1 MGRFFI
7 RAMIGLLALPI
18 LLIPVVVTAQQQP
31 PPQPPPKVNVEA
43 AKPLPAT
50 DAKQMFNSY
59 CAPCHGVSGK
69 GDGPAA
75 AALNPKPANLTEYAK
90 RRGGTFSAKDF
101 EDKLNGM
108 AMAPAHGNS
117 QMPVWGPIF
126 RQLGNEQLRVA
137 NLRKYVESL
146 QVR

>member
-1 MGRFFI
+1 MRRVRSRGK
-7 RAMIGLLALPI
+7 IGLLVLPI
-18 LLIPVVVTAQQQP
+18 LCLPALLVAQ
-31 PPQPPPKVNVEA
+31 QPPPKVTVDPV
-43 AKPLPAT
+43 KPVNASDAPA
-50 DAKQMFNSY
+50 MFKSY

-75 AALNPKPANLTEYAK
+75 AALNPKPADLTQFAK

-108 AMAPAHGNS
+108 AMAPAHGS
-117 QMPVWGPIF
+117 SDMPVWGPIF

>member
-1 MGRFFI
+1 MRRVRSRGKI
-7 RAMIGLLALPI
+7 ALLALPI
-18 LLIPVVVTAQQQP
+18 LCLPALLVAQ
-31 PPQPPPKVNVEA
+31 QPPPKVKVDPV
-43 AKPLPAT
+43 KPINASDAPA
-50 DAKQMFNSY
+50 MFKSY

-75 AALNPKPANLTEYAK
+75 AALNPKPADLTQFAK

-108 AMAPAHGNS
+108 AMAPAHGS
-117 QMPVWGPIF
+117 SDMPVWGPIF
-126 RQLGNEQLRVA
+126 RQMGNEQLRLA

>member
-1 MGRFFI
+1 MRRF
-7 RAMIGLLALPI
+7 LLPGMTGVLAI
-18 LLIPVVVTAQQQP
+18 LLSPALAGAQQQP
-31 PPQPPPKVNVEA
+31 PPPPKVNVEP

-50 DAKQMFNSY
+50 DAKQMFTSY
-59 CAPCHGVSGK
+59 CAPCHGVSAK

-75 AALNPKPANLTEYAK
+75 AALNPKPADLTQFAK

-108 AMAPAHGNS
+108 AMAPAHGSS

-126 RQLGNEQLRVA
+126 RQFGNEQLRVA

-146 QVR
+146 QVK

>member
-1 MGRFFI
+1 MHWRVPAITGV
-7 RAMIGLLALPI
+7 LTI
-18 LLIPVVVTAQQQP
+18 LLFPPLSGAQQP
-31 PPQPPPKVNVEA
+31 PPQPPPKVKVEP
-43 AKPLPAT
+43 AKPVNAS
-50 DAKQMFNSY
+50 DAKGMFKSY

-75 AALNPKPANLTEYAK
+75 AALNPKPADLTQFAK

-101 EDKLNGM
+101 EDKVNGM
-108 AMAPAHGNS
+108 AMAPAHGS
-117 QMPVWGPIF
+117 TEMPVWGPIF
-126 RQLGNEQLRVA
+126 RQMGNEQLRVA

>member
-1 MGRFFI
+1 MGRHFARGI
-7 RAMIGLLALPI
+7 VALLV
-18 LLIPVVVTAQQQP
+18 LLIWLVPAVTDAQQQP
-31 PPQPPPKVNVEA
+31 PPPKVKVEP
-43 AKPLPAT
+43 AKPINAS
-50 DAKQMFNSY
+50 DAQAMFKSY

-75 AALNPKPANLTEYAK
+75 AALTPKPADLSQFAK

-101 EDKLNGM
+101 EDKLNGN
-108 AMAPAHGNS
+108 AMVPAHGS
-117 QMPVWGPIF
+117 TDMPIWGPIF
-126 RQLGNEQLRVA
+126 RQLGNPELRIA

>member
-1 MGRFFI
+1 MGRV
-7 RAMIGLLALPI
+7 RSQGKIGLLALPI
-18 LLIPVVVTAQQQP
+18 LCLTALLGAHQQ
-31 PPQPPPKVNVEA
+31 PPQPPPKVNVEP

-75 AALNPKPANLTEYAK
+75 AALNPKPADLTQFAK

-101 EDKLNGM
+101 EDKVNGM
-108 AMAPAHGNS
+108 AMAPAHGSS

-126 RQLGNEQLRVA
+126 RQMGNEQLRVA

-146 QVR
+146 QVK

>member
-1 MGRFFI
+1 MRRVRSRGKI
-7 RAMIGLLALPI
+7 ALLALPI
-18 LLIPVVVTAQQQP
+18 LCLPALLVAQ
-31 PPQPPPKVNVEA
+31 QPPPKVKVEPV
-43 AKPLPAT
+43 KPINASDAPA
-50 DAKQMFNSY
+50 MFKSY

-75 AALNPKPANLTEYAK
+75 AALNPKPADLTQFAK
-90 RRGGTFSAKDF
+90 RRAGTFSAKDF

-108 AMAPAHGNS
+108 AMAPAHGS
-117 QMPVWGPIF
+117 SDMPVWGPIF
-126 RQLGNEQLRVA
+126 RQMGNEQLRLA

>member
-1 MGRFFI
+1 MRRF
-7 RAMIGLLALPI
+7 LLPGMTGVLAI
-18 LLIPVVVTAQQQP
+18 LLFPALAGAQQQ
-31 PPQPPPKVNVEA
+31 PPQPPPKVNVEP
-43 AKPLPAT
+43 AKPLPAS

-75 AALNPKPANLTEYAK
+75 AALTPKPADLTQFAK

-108 AMAPAHGNS
+108 AMAPAHGSS

-126 RQLGNEQLRVA
+126 RQMGNEQLRVA

-146 QVR
+146 QVK

>member
-1 MGRFFI
+1 MRRF
-7 RAMIGLLALPI
+7 LLPGMTGVLAI
-18 LLIPVVVTAQQQP
+18 LLFPALAGAQQQ
-31 PPQPPPKVNVEA
+31 PPQPPPKVNVEP
-43 AKPLPAT
+43 AKPLPAS

-75 AALNPKPANLTEYAK
+75 AALTPKPADLTQFAK

-108 AMAPAHGNS
+108 AMAPAHGSS
-117 QMPVWGPIF
+117 QMPVWGPIL
-126 RQLGNEQLRVA
+126 RQMGNEQLRVA

-146 QVR
+146 QVK

>member
-1 MGRFFI
+1 MGRV
-7 RAMIGLLALPI
+7 RSQGKIGLLALPI
-18 LLIPVVVTAQQQP
+18 LCLTALLGAQQQ
-31 PPQPPPKVNVEA
+31 PPQPPPKVNVEP

-59 CAPCHGVSGK
+59 CAPCHGASGK

-75 AALNPKPANLTEYAK
+75 AALTPKPADLTQFAK

-101 EDKLNGM
+101 EDKVNGM
-108 AMAPAHGNS
+108 AMAPAHGSS

-126 RQLGNEQLRVA
+126 RQMGNEQLRVA

-146 QVR
+146 QAK

>member
-1 MGRFFI
+1 
-7 RAMIGLLALPI
+7 LLALPI
-18 LLIPVVVTAQQQP
+18 LCLPALVGAQQQP
-31 PPQPPPKVNVEA
+31 PQPSPMVKVEP
-43 AKPLPAT
+43 AKPVKAT
-50 DAKQMFNSY
+50 DAQAMFKSY

-75 AALNPKPANLTEYAK
+75 AALNPKPADLTLFAK

-108 AMAPAHGNS
+108 AMTPAHGS
-117 QMPVWGPIF
+117 TDMPVWGPIF

-146 QVR
+146 QVK

>member
-1 MGRFFI
+1 MRRVRSRGKI
-7 RAMIGLLALPI
+7 ALLALPI
-18 LLIPVVVTAQQQP
+18 LCLPALLVAQ
-31 PPQPPPKVNVEA
+31 QPPPKVKVEPV
-43 AKPLPAT
+43 KPINASDAPA
-50 DAKQMFNSY
+50 MFKSY

-75 AALNPKPANLTEYAK
+75 AALNPKPADLTQFAK

-108 AMAPAHGNS
+108 AMAPAHGS
-117 QMPVWGPIF
+117 SDMPVWGPIF
-126 RQLGNEQLRVA
+126 RQMGNEQLRLA